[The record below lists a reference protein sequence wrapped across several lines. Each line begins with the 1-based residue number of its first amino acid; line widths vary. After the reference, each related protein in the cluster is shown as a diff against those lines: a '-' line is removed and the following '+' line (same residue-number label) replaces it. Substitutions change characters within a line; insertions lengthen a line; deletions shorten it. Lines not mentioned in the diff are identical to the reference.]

1 MLGVW
6 RGRGGSRVRGC
17 AGARARMRGRQNR
30 VKFFLVSV
38 KTFVEVKFLESLS
51 ANNSAHCR
59 KIGLLVYPIPYHA
72 KRYIS

>member
-6 RGRGGSRVRGC
+6 RGAGGGGC
-17 AGARARMRGRQNR
+17 ASAGACARARMRGRENR

-38 KTFVEVKFLESLS
+38 KTFVEVKFLEWSFCGRNRIES
-51 ANNSAHCR
+51 
-59 KIGLLVYPIPYHA
+59 IIYPIPYHA